1 MSGMEESHDIVQ
13 VYQTSIFK
21 ITLKDES
28 NGQIIKII
36 TKKLNIKGGEANQGV
51 TCDSSIFNSDEL
63 ELQSNFYYVILVK
76 FPILL
81 HHCQCY
87 HGTT

>member
-1 MSGMEESHDIVQ
+1 MSGMEESHDVVQ

-51 TCDSSIFNSDEL
+51 TCDSSIF
-63 ELQSNFYYVILVK
+63 K
-76 FPILL
+76 
-81 HHCQCY
+81 
-87 HGTT
+87 